1 MERDVPR
8 VHSLSRSRRQVD
20 PPRLGLTLG
29 GESAMRATAFRIA
42 FISVGCGAILGVL
55 SGCAP
60 GAGMTAPALAPATT
74 TGASVRTEPTPSVET
89 SLEPTVSSDS
99 IDYALSLGGSS
110 HLGETLYLVVG
121 ASVDTE
127 GSASSALEAAIP
139 RFGDMQSY
147 FIVQRSDNF
156 HGLQP
161 GSWVVIEAYR
171 DKPSTE
177 NLQFGRRGFPAAS
190 VERATVA
197 TEDPIPV
204 FEDMVADD

>member
-1 MERDVPR
+1 
-8 VHSLSRSRRQVD
+8 
-20 PPRLGLTLG
+20 
-29 GESAMRATAFRIA
+29 MRATASRIA
-42 FISVGCGAILGVL
+42 FICVGCAAILGVL

-60 GAGMTAPALAPATT
+60 GANAATPASALATT
-74 TGASVRTEPTPSVET
+74 TAGSPRIDPTRSVET

-99 IDYALSLGGSS
+99 IEYALSLGGSS
-110 HLGETLYLVVG
+110 HLGETLFLVVG

-127 GSASSALEAAIP
+127 DSASSALEAAIP

-156 HGLQP
+156 DGLQP

-171 DKPSTE
+171 DKPSAE

-204 FEDMVADD
+204 VEDMVSGG